1 VPTLAA
7 AAAAASAAE
16 AVAAAA
22 AEATADIAWGA
33 PLCLAERL
41 SLPAQAGTILGARTT
56 SLVLSDDG
64 RCLVTGS
71 EDGKLHLWVR
81 GGRHCALWRHSITVM
96 ACPLRTGPARE
107 DDDLA
112 VSALAMR
119 GTLLLSGASDGIVR
133 AWRCG
138 LELDLDG
145 RDHNEEYEGEDKDE
159 DEDDEYLASMGE
171 LLPLHPFER
180 GDLFTSRVGSSASAN
195 ASAAP
200 SDVAI
205 QSLALPPLADVTLA
219 HVGGGGGDG
228 GGGGGGVEW
237 ALPPKCECEWALPP
251 KWAVS
256 GGMDGALCVWET
268 QGGECLQREV
278 HRNASAVMA
287 VSTGISRVDGR
298 PLVMSAS
305 ADGDVILWQASRHMP
320 ELAIGVDLR
329 RSFGEG
335 PLEKACLLRARAAT
349 PQLYCARLSADG
361 AFAAAGF
368 GDGTLLL
375 WDIDGL
381 RGPDGSLSVNVN
393 GPGGSLSGC
402 AAPCAKRSLAE
413 QGTELLP
420 GVGSLEWRGSPAAV
434 GRARELTVGSV
445 GGVCSRWT
453 VTPTGTGG
461 AATLMLEQEL
471 NLGLG
476 EIYAVACATSGE
488 VLAATETGNALQCMR
503 PTAEAS
509 P

>member
-1 VPTLAA
+1 
-7 AAAAASAAE
+7 
-16 AVAAAA
+16 
-22 AEATADIAWGA
+22 
-33 PLCLAERL
+33 
-41 SLPAQAGTILGARTT
+41 
-56 SLVLSDDG
+56 
-64 RCLVTGS
+64 
-71 EDGKLHLWVR
+71 
-81 GGRHCALWRHSITVM
+81 
-96 ACPLRTGPARE
+96 
-107 DDDLA
+107 
-112 VSALAMR
+112 
-119 GTLLLSGASDGIVR
+119 
-133 AWRCG
+133 
-138 LELDLDG
+138 
-145 RDHNEEYEGEDKDE
+145 
-159 DEDDEYLASMGE
+159 
-171 LLPLHPFER
+171 
-180 GDLFTSRVGSSASAN
+180 
-195 ASAAP
+195 
-200 SDVAI
+200 
-205 QSLALPPLADVTLA
+205 
-219 HVGGGGGDG
+219 
-228 GGGGGGVEW
+228 
-237 ALPPKCECEWALPP
+237 
-251 KWAVS
+251 
-256 GGMDGALCVWET
+256 MDGALCVWET

-413 QGTELLP
+413 PDGARDGARPGARHGARQGTELLP
-420 GVGSLEWRGSPAAV
+420 GVGSLEWRGSPASV